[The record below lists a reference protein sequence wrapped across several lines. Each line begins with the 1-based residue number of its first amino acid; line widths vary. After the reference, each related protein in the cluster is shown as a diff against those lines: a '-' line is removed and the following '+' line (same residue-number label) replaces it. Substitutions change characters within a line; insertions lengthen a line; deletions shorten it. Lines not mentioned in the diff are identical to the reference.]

1 MAEKQAATRKAGQQH
16 KRKTS
21 PQVLKE
27 LGEQVNKQVEIYK
40 TSPEDLLE
48 LTKFM
53 GTLHE
58 YSTRNKILIQ
68 KQFPHAQAV
77 APLSEWNKRGFRI
90 HKGEHAI
97 TIRVPKPYKVF
108 TDANGKEKRIK
119 YATAE
124 ERKAIKEGQLR
135 TSTKINYTYG
145 KVFELSQTTATPEDL
160 PKIYPNRVF
169 DFKVSSELD
178 EKGMWKGLNRLA
190 DALGTSIRIEETRDE
205 IGNAR
210 GVYMENIV
218 TGESAIVLNK
228 GNSPT
233 QNIAVAMHELA
244 HCQMHGGDKKGR
256 NYTTPEK
263 EFQAELTAYMTA
275 YNYGIDTAEKTI
287 PYLAGWTNNNKDI
300 ENDRLIELMEEV
312 QGTAG
317 FFIDTLDRE
326 IKSERQPAREIEAE
340 TTETAVTQG
349 EEVLTTEPETAPAE
363 EAPVNAREEAETV
376 TVETVQPATE
386 QEPEAEDTG
395 DLNALLE
402 KQFGS
407 AWQEMT
413 EEQNR
418 EENSPVPEET
428 VTADEVTDTPMT
440 AEASEGHAADEE
452 TQAETE
458 PAPAYETAVTE
469 KADEPETSKADDA
482 MAETGTT
489 EEVQPEKVTEDA
501 VQPAETQAEVK
512 PAMTEIDTFDNDITD
527 KILNDAY
534 KVCSKSGEQA
544 VRNPEN
550 WGKVIGKWSQI
561 TSIRNRFD
569 TDEHF
574 ENFYKANEE
583 TIDAL
588 AHRLE
593 EESGQKM
600 PELEE
605 PIQQH
610 NLKAVGAYR
619 YVCGKLESEMQN
631 GTFDYGRAIS
641 RGEKHA
647 QVMHETYSQPAD
659 DKPAGKA
666 PDKQEEKQEPK
677 LKSYASIIEG
687 TKFLTELPPKKTAVK
702 PKLQQ
707 HSMEMA

>member
-1 MAEKQAATRKAGQQH
+1 MAEKQAATRKSGQQPRE
-16 KRKTS
+16 RKTV

-40 TSPEDLLE
+40 TNPEDLLE

-53 GTLHE
+53 GTLYE
-58 YSTRNKILIQ
+58 YSARNKILIQ

-124 ERKAIKEGQLR
+124 ERKAIKEGRLR
-135 TSTKINYTYG
+135 TSTKTNYTYG

-169 DFKVSSELD
+169 DFKVTSELD
-178 EKGMWKGLNRLA
+178 EKGMWRGLNRLA
-190 DALGTSIRIEETRDE
+190 DILGTSIRIEDTRDE

-210 GVYMENIV
+210 GLYMESLR
-218 TGESAIVLNK
+218 TGENFIILNK

-233 QNIAVAMHELA
+233 QNIAVAIHELA
-244 HCQMHGGDKKGR
+244 HRQMHGGDKKGR
-256 NYTTPEK
+256 DYTTPEK

-275 YNYGIDTAEKTI
+275 YNYGIDTAENTI
-287 PYLAGWTNNNKDI
+287 PYLAGWTNNNKNI
-300 ENDRLIELMEEV
+300 ENNRLIELMEEV

-317 FFIDTLDRE
+317 FFIETIDKE
-326 IKSERQPAREIEAE
+326 IKTERQPASEIEAE

-349 EEVLTTEPETAPAE
+349 EEVLTTEPKKAPAE
-363 EAPVNAREEAETV
+363 EVPVNASETAETV
-376 TVETVQPATE
+376 TVETVQPTAG

-413 EEQNR
+413 EEKGK
-418 EENSPVPEET
+418 EENSPAPEET

-440 AEASEGHAADEE
+440 TETITEATETSEGHATAEE
-452 TQAETE
+452 TQTE
-458 PAPAYETAVTE
+458 QEASPAKEAPVNAKNEA
-469 KADEPETSKADDA
+469 
-482 MAETGTT
+482 
-489 EEVQPEKVTEDA
+489 EEVQPETVKEDA
-501 VQPAETQAEVK
+501 VHLAEAKTVSTETK
-512 PAMTEIDTFDNDITD
+512 PAMAEIDTFDNDITN

-550 WGKVIGKWSQI
+550 WEKIIGKWSQI

-569 TDEHF
+569 TDDHF

-619 YVCGKLESEMQN
+619 YVCGKLKNEMQN
-631 GTFDYGRAIS
+631 GTFDYDKAIS
-641 RGEKHA
+641 RSETHA
-647 QVMHETYSQPAD
+647 QTAHETYSQPSE
-659 DKPAGKA
+659 DKTPEKA
-666 PDKQEEKQEPK
+666 TEKQEERQEERQEPK
-677 LKSYASIIEG
+677 LKSYASIIED
-687 TKFLTELPPKKTAVK
+687 TEFLTEFPPKKTAK
-702 PKLQQ
+702 PKLQRQ
-707 HSMEMA
+707 GMEMA